1 MKLENLPIVIGIVIG
16 VMGTIFH
23 LQGYGV
29 VGPETSFMYYNP
41 DWISYGMQIA
51 IVGVIIIGTGIG
63 IRYYKKSS

>member
-1 MKLENLPIVIGIVIG
+1 MKVGNLPIIVGTIIGI
-16 VMGTIFH
+16 MGIIFH

-29 VGPETSFMYYNP
+29 VGPETSFMYHNP

-63 IRYYKKSS
+63 ISYYKKSS